1 MKAKDL
7 ISPGIVPL
15 KTSDT
20 GEFALMMMDEYHL
33 SHLPIVNNVDFL
45 GLISEKDIEDFRN
58 PEAPVGDHVLAM
70 PRTCA
75 GENDHYFDLLKMFSE
90 MKLTLLP
97 VVRDNNHYL
106 GSITLNSLVGR
117 SGKMTSVDQP
127 GGVIIIEINRHDYK
141 LSEIAHIIESNDAHV
156 LALFI
161 TSEPDSMKMEL
172 TLKTDSNE
180 LGPILQTFDRYNY
193 TVKGSYFEPDDMED
207 LKDRYDNLMNFLK
220 M

>member
-15 KTSDT
+15 KTSDS
-20 GEFALMMMDEYHL
+20 GEFALMMMDEYRL

-45 GLISEKDIEDFRN
+45 GLISEKDIGEFRN
-58 PEAPVGDHVLAM
+58 PEAPVGDHVLAR

-75 GENDHYFDLLKMFSE
+75 GENDHYFDLLRLFSE

-97 VVRDNNHYL
+97 VVRDNNQYL
-106 GSITLNSLVGR
+106 GSITLGSLVGR

-180 LGPILQTFDRYNY
+180 LGPILQTFGRFNY
-193 TVKGSYFEPDDMED
+193 TVKGSYFESDDMED
-207 LKDRYDNLMNFLK
+207 LKDRYDNLMNYLK
-220 M
+220 I